1 MSQTLFES
9 LNLALAGH
17 LLRGEPMSRH
27 TTWRVG
33 GPADLFLVPQSRLQL
48 LEALRL
54 LAEADVPWIPLGAG
68 SNLLV
73 HDGGI
78 RGAVI
83 HLGRFRDLTFGAE
96 GEVVAGGGLPLMTL
110 IRQTAERG
118 LAGLEG
124 LAGIPG
130 TVGGGVVMNA
140 GAGGQQLADVVSE
153 VVLAGP
159 AGEETW
165 GAQRLQF
172 GYRHSELPPNRVVVE
187 ARMLFQQA
195 DRVELGEEIR
205 RRLAHRGQAHRVG
218 GPNAGSVFKNP
229 PGRQAWQLI
238 DQAGLRGAREGG
250 AQVSE
255 RHTNFIVNTGGA
267 TASDILG
274 LIGRI
279 RDGVFRETGFELEPE
294 VKIIGE
300 EKGRV

>member
-9 LNLALAGH
+9 LKLALDGN
-17 LLRGEPMSRH
+17 LLCGEPMARH

-33 GPADLFLVPQSRLQL
+33 GPADLFLAPAGRPQL

-54 LAEADVPWIPLGAG
+54 LAAAGVPWQVVGAG

-73 HDGGI
+73 RDGGI

-83 HLGRFRDLTFGAE
+83 HLGRFRELSFGQA

-110 IRQTAERG
+110 IRQSAERG

-130 TVGGGVVMNA
+130 TVGGGVAMNA
-140 GAGGQQLADVVSE
+140 GAGGQQLSDVVRE

-159 AGEETW
+159 RGEETW
-165 GAQRLQF
+165 EAGKLQF
-172 GYRHSELPPNRVVVE
+172 GYRHSVVPSDRVVVE
-187 ARMLFQQA
+187 ARMQFRPAAPAALA
-195 DRVELGEEIR
+195 EEIR
-205 RRLAHRGQAHRVG
+205 SRLAHRGQAHRVG

-229 PGRQAWQLI
+229 PGHQAWKLI

-250 AQVSE
+250 AQVAE

-267 TASDILG
+267 TAGDIVRLMA
-274 LIGRI
+274 RI
-279 RDGVFRETGFELEPE
+279 QTEVKSQTGIELEPE
-294 VKIIGE
+294 VKILGE
-300 EKGRV
+300 